1 MRSFDDAQGDRWEA
15 AMLDASYGIM
25 LVIFSR
31 VGSDEV
37 LKNELD
43 AASLFD
49 AEQMLASM
57 DEASLRATLL
67 EAVPWN

>member
-1 MRSFDDAQGDRWEA
+1 
-15 AMLDASYGIM
+15 MLDASYGIM

-31 VGSDEV
+31 VGGDEV

-49 AEQMLASM
+49 AEQMLAAM